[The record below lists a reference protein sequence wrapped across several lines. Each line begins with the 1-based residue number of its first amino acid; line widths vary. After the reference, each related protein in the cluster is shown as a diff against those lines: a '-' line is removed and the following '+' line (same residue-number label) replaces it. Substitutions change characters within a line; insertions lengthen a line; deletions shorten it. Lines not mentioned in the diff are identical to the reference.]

1 MKATTIKAI
10 AAILTVG
17 FIAGV
22 HFVWGCEQGDVWS
35 MLVAV
40 IVLAGKEVGEL
51 RMIKNGQE

>member
-1 MKATTIKAI
+1 MKPTTIKAI

-22 HFVWGCEQGDVWS
+22 YFIWGCEQGDVWS

-40 IVLAGKEVGEL
+40 VVLAGKEVGEL
-51 RMIKNGQE
+51 QMIKNGQD